1 MRLSCLRHA
10 MLVATAFAA
19 FATPAAAQAPLTK
32 ISVMEPIHSLFYSPL
47 YAAINKGFF
56 KDEGIEVDLSVAQG
70 SDKATAA
77 LLAGSA
83 QVVLV
88 GPETAIYIQNGQ
100 SPLKTKIVSGLT
112 STDGSFLVGRKKD
125 EKFDWASLKGKQIMS
140 WRKGSAPGLFMEA
153 ALRKNGL
160 DPDKD
165 VTLITNTAIPAR
177 MGAFIGG
184 QADYG
189 TFFEPDVSRM
199 EADGKGVSL
208 INIGQAVG
216 PIDYTVFVATD
227 DLIAKN
233 PKLVQGFTNAIARS
247 LNWIEKVDPKE
258 AAAVLAP
265 SFPGIPADTIASSVA
280 RHRDAGVWKKTPLV
294 EAPAIEALQNLLIT
308 SGILKPEQKVT
319 YESVVATGFAKA
331 VR

>member
-1 MRLSCLRHA
+1 MRFLNLRTTTIA
-10 MLVATAFAA
+10 MAAVAALAA
-19 FATPAAAQAPLTK
+19 PASAQAPLTK
-32 ISVMEPIHSLFYSPL
+32 ISVMEPIHSLFYAPL
-47 YAAINKGFF
+47 YAAMNKGFF
-56 KDEGIEVDLSVAQG
+56 KQEGIEIDLAAAQG

-100 SPLKTKIVSGLT
+100 SPLKTKIISGLT
-112 STDGSFLVGRKKD
+112 ATDGSFLVGRKKED
-125 EKFDWASLKGKQIMS
+125 NFNWASLKGKQVLS

-199 EADGKGVSL
+199 VADGKGVA
-208 INIGQAVG
+208 IANVGKAVG
-216 PIDYTVFVATD
+216 NIDYTVFVATD

-247 LNWIEKVDPKE
+247 LAWIDKADPKE
-258 AAAVLAP
+258 AAEALAP
-265 SFPGIPADTIASSVA
+265 AFSGIPLDTIASSVV
-280 RHRDAGVWKKTPLV
+280 RHREAGIWKKTPLV
-294 EAPAIEALQNLLIT
+294 EPQAIEDLQALLIT
-308 SGILKPEQKVT
+308 SNILKPDQKVP
-319 YESVVATGFAKA
+319 YDKVVAPAFAKA
-331 VR
+331 AR